1 VLGPVCTQILGDMG
15 ADVIKVEA
23 PGGDTSRHIGPARS
37 PAMGSHF
44 LNLNRN
50 KRSAMLD
57 LKQPAARAALLRLI
71 DKADV
76 LVHSIRFG
84 AAERLGIG
92 YAQIGSR
99 NPRLIYASAG
109 GYRQD
114 SARRD
119 WPAYDDVI
127 QGVSGMAAL
136 NEKDGEPRYFPMLIC
151 DKLCGYILASSIAM
165 ALYARER
172 TGKGQQVHVAMMD
185 AMVAFTILEHLQG
198 AVLDDRSHKL
208 GYQRVL
214 TPHRRPYRTLD
225 GYISVIAATD
235 AQWHRLFAAMDRADL
250 AEDPR
255 FRSITARDRNID
267 AILAILVDEMQKRT
281 TADWRVRLDA
291 ADIPNG
297 EVNAMEDLLGHPY
310 LADSEFFSRGK
321 HPTEGALMTM
331 AGFPQFS
338 STKASIRRLP
348 PRLGEH
354 TREVLAEAGLS
365 ALEIDEAVAG

>member
-1 VLGPVCTQILGDMG
+1 
-15 ADVIKVEA
+15 
-23 PGGDTSRHIGPARS
+23 
-37 PAMGSHF
+37 
-44 LNLNRN
+44 
-50 KRSAMLD
+50 
-57 LKQPAARAALLRLI
+57 
-71 DKADV
+71 
-76 LVHSIRFG
+76 
-84 AAERLGIG
+84 
-92 YAQIGSR
+92 
-99 NPRLIYASAG
+99 
-109 GYRQD
+109 
-114 SARRD
+114 
-119 WPAYDDVI
+119 
-127 QGVSGMAAL
+127 
-136 NEKDGEPRYFPMLIC
+136 
-151 DKLCGYILASSIAM
+151 
-165 ALYARER
+165 
-172 TGKGQQVHVAMMD
+172 
-185 AMVAFTILEHLQG
+185 
-198 AVLDDRSHKL
+198 
-208 GYQRVL
+208 VL

-250 AEDPR
+250 GEDPR
-255 FRSITARDRNID
+255 FKSITARDRNID

-310 LADSEFFSRGK
+310 LAESGFFSRGK

-365 ALEIDEAVAG
+365 AIEIDEAVAG